1 LEGGGEEED
10 EGLGAAAAVEE
21 GEVDGAAAGD
31 WVWDRA
37 VVMAAARSSRSWRRR

>member
-1 LEGGGEEED
+1 VSVEGV
-10 EGLGAAAAVEE
+10 GAAAVVEE

-31 WVWDRA
+31 WDRA